1 VNATTLVFIQPRQA
15 VWQEETLS
23 APGEGE
29 LAIRTVVSLLST
41 GTEMTAYRGE
51 FPREQSAWARYVKY
65 PFRVGYSS
73 VGEVLAVGAG
83 VEGFGVGQMVY
94 SGGSHG
100 TAAVVRAARAIA
112 VPDGVSPEDA
122 AFASLSN
129 IAMNGVR
136 LGEVALGEAV
146 LVVGQ
151 GPVGELATRYAYL
164 AGAHPLVVMDASD
177 TRLEM
182 AERLGAGSAL
192 NPGHDDVRARLDD
205 ITRGRKLDVVFE
217 VTGNPDVI
225 PSLPPLIKRGGR
237 LVLLGSP
244 RGPSTV
250 DFHDDVH
257 TFGLKVIGAHASNH
271 PSHETPFNQW
281 TWQRNGELFFD
292 LLRAGRVR
300 VGELISHRFPWR
312 EAPEVFA
319 MLDRDRTPTRGVL
332 LDWRR

>member
-1 VNATTLVFIQPRQA
+1 MNATTLVFFQPRQA
-15 VWQEETLS
+15 VWQEETLG

-94 SGGSHG
+94 SGGPHG

-136 LGEVALGEAV
+136 LGEVALGEAC
-146 LVVGQ
+146 
-151 GPVGELATRYAYL
+151 
-164 AGAHPLVVMDASD
+164 
-177 TRLEM
+177 
-182 AERLGAGSAL
+182 
-192 NPGHDDVRARLDD
+192 
-205 ITRGRKLDVVFE
+205 
-217 VTGNPDVI
+217 
-225 PSLPPLIKRGGR
+225 
-237 LVLLGSP
+237 
-244 RGPSTV
+244 
-250 DFHDDVH
+250 
-257 TFGLKVIGAHASNH
+257 
-271 PSHETPFNQW
+271 W
-281 TWQRNGELFFD
+281 W
-292 LLRAGRVR
+292 
-300 VGELISHRFPWR
+300 
-312 EAPEVFA
+312 
-319 MLDRDRTPTRGVL
+319 
-332 LDWRR
+332 